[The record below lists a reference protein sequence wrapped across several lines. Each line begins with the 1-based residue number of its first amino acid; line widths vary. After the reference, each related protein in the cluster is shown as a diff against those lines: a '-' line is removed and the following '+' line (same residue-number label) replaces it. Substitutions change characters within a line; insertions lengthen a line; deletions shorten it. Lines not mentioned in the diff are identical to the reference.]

1 MTTTPTTCTGDRYD
15 CPCPFCQYDL
25 ALDQYGE
32 MLAEAG
38 SSAFMLY
45 GNSSD
50 AMSVAYATV
59 SPPRPEDF
67 GLTAADLAPAPRPA
81 PAPVDPTDLPF

>member
-1 MTTTPTTCTGDRYD
+1 
-15 CPCPFCQYDL
+15 
-25 ALDQYGE
+25 
-32 MLAEAG
+32 
-38 SSAFMLY
+38 
-45 GNSSD
+45 
-50 AMSVAYATV
+50 MSVAYATV